1 MMFEDE
7 VEESVDLLTV
17 LKGSV
22 SGSAAGN
29 WGEAGS
35 HPVNP
40 PRGIRSKPLMAVQ
53 STTIFIELYS

>member
-35 HPVNP
+35 IHRGEYGLNP
-40 PRGIRSKPLMAVQ
+40 
-53 STTIFIELYS
+53 